1 MSIINLSDYPVL
13 LAYAVVAQS
22 SLSSANITTVN
33 DGYYGCLNYT
43 VTGTYIPTGTPS
55 GLNSSNVSTANT
67 QVTALVGSIS
77 VITPTSPL
85 LTSYSG
91 ATLNFS
97 PNILYKT
104 TSLTIN
110 SGSIL
115 NFDAAGDS
123 TAQFFIQTSTGSITL
138 SSLTIN
144 LLNGAQSCNIFWV
157 ANTSM
162 SFSNVTNLFG
172 LFMAGSSITSSTAT
186 NVFGHLYARGT
197 GLSLTGT
204 TLVDSKCTVVCYR
217 KGTKILTETG
227 YRCIEDLAVGE
238 KVATTGTIEDNSR
251 LGMDF
256 SNKTK
261 LYPII
266 WTGYF
271 TVKVQNSSSL
281 PICIRADALGD
292 NVPNEDLY
300 VSPAHRI
307 FVGTTMRLA
316 RDLVNDTTIFQVP
329 YQLYQEPIVYYHIEL
344 PHHLVILAQNVPS
357 ESFNDPTTFR
367 QLFDSEAKKLNR

>member
-13 LAYAVVAQS
+13 LSYAVVAQS
-22 SLSSANITTVN
+22 SLTSANITTVN
-33 DGYYGCLNYT
+33 AGYYGCLNFT
-43 VTGTYIPTGTPS
+43 VTGTYIPTGIPS
-55 GLNSSNVSTANT
+55 GLNNSSVSTANA
-67 QVTALVGSIS
+67 QVTALVGNINI
-77 VITPTSPL
+77 ITPTSPL

-91 ATLNFS
+91 TTLTLS

-104 TSLTIN
+104 TSLSID

-115 NFDAAGDS
+115 NIDAAGDS

-138 SSLTIN
+138 SNITIN

-157 ANTSM
+157 ANTSI
-162 SFSNVTNLFG
+162 SFSNVPNLFG

-186 NVFGHLYARGT
+186 TVFGHLYARGT
-197 GLSLTGT
+197 GVSITGN
-204 TLVDSKCTVVCYR
+204 TLVDSTCTVVCYR
-217 KGTKILTETG
+217 KGTKILTENG
-227 YRCIEDLAVGE
+227 YRCIEDLVVGDI
-238 KVATTGTIEDNSR
+238 VATRGTIDDNSR
-251 LGMDF
+251 IG

-261 LYPII
+261 MYPII
-266 WTGYF
+266 WTGHF
-271 TVKVQNSSSL
+271 KVKVPNSGSL
-281 PICIRADALGD
+281 PICIRADALGE

-329 YQLYQEPIVYYHIEL
+329 YQLYQEPIVYHHIEL
-344 PHHLVILAQNVPS
+344 PHHLVIFAQNVPS
-357 ESFNDPTTFR
+357 ESFYDPTTFR
-367 QLFDSEAKKLNR
+367 QLFDSEAKKH